1 MRIWEKRT
9 AMKPLTVYA
18 YKNCSTCR
26 NAKLWLEK
34 KKIPFQEKAIRETPP
49 TKTELKTMLAHLGG
63 DLKKLFNTSG
73 EDYRSLGLKDK
84 LPKLSQDEAFDL
96 LTKNGNLVKR
106 PFVLGEKTGLVGF
119 NEEVW
124 KKIF

>member
-1 MRIWEKRT
+1 MSLKFYE
-9 AMKPLTVYA
+9 

-26 NAKLWLEK
+26 KAQKWLEK
-34 KKIPFQEKAIRETPP
+34 KGVDFKAVPIRETPP
-49 TKTELKTMLAHLGG
+49 TKTELKKMLKFMDG

-73 EDYRSLGLKDK
+73 QDYRAMNMKEK
-84 LPKLSQDEAFDL
+84 LPKLTEAKAFEL

-106 PFVLGEKTGLVGF
+106 PFLIGSDLGTVGF
-119 NEEVW
+119 KEDDW